1 MWLQMSV
8 FEPPITAAL
17 CMELRVAL
25 DCSPS
30 SLSTPA
36 RRSEIAAI
44 LAAGIV
50 RMKSRSAIPD
60 SESINDQP
68 ELPTAC
74 LEVSSESVLSVTNVV
89 NDQ

>member
-1 MWLQMSV
+1 MLSSV
-8 FEPPITAAL
+8 P
-17 CMELRVAL
+17 
-25 DCSPS
+25 PS
-30 SLSTPA
+30 SLSAPA

-50 RMKSRSAIPD
+50 RMKSRVAIPD
-60 SESINDQP
+60 SEIADDP
-68 ELPTAC
+68 VELPAAC